1 MYGLYCTT
9 DWEVFLLRAN
19 ARPPARPPALSK
31 RARAPARLGARPRAR
46 PRAHAPAPTPPAA
59 RLPARAPARAPARPP
74 ARVLAR
80 YLNAKQLRELAYHK
94 GVVAT
99 GSMGKL
105 EVIQTMLLPDAF
117 ADEKATCA

>member
-1 MYGLYCTT
+1 MSAAAALAAPCQR
-9 DWEVFLLRAN
+9 RAVPRSRAHL
-19 ARPPARPPALSK
+19 ARPPARP
-31 RARAPARLGARPRAR
+31 RACPPARP
-46 PRAHAPAPTPPAA
+46 
-59 RLPARAPARAPARPP
+59 PARAP